1 MARWGRAFSC
11 LPGRWPWPV
20 SPPVRHRWEV
30 LWTPGWRLSFPYVA
44 TALRIHAM
52 AIESTGG
59 TDTSGRPDP
68 LVGRR
73 LASYEVL
80 ARVAR
85 GGMGVVYRARHVYID
100 KIVALKVLDP
110 GLAQRVD
117 LIERF
122 RTEAQ
127 SLARVE
133 HE

>member
-1 MARWGRAFSC
+1 MGN
-11 LPGRWPWPV
+11 
-20 SPPVRHRWEV
+20 EN
-30 LWTPGWRLSFPYVA
+30 
-44 TALRIHAM
+44 
-52 AIESTGG
+52 TGASH
-59 TDTSGRPDP
+59 DTSGRTDP

-73 LASYEVL
+73 LASYEVM

-110 GLAQRVD
+110 ALSQRED

-127 SLARVE
+127 SLARA
-133 HE
+133 

>member
-1 MARWGRAFSC
+1 MADGN
-11 LPGRWPWPV
+11 
-20 SPPVRHRWEV
+20 
-30 LWTPGWRLSFPYVA
+30 
-44 TALRIHAM
+44 
-52 AIESTGG
+52 TGSS
-59 TDTSGRPDP
+59 DTSARQDP

-110 GLAQRVD
+110 ELSKRD
-117 LIERF
+117 ELIERF

-133 HE
+133 H